1 MRDKKKSKILSIDSY
16 RSMLMAVYVNIVTA
30 DGHPS
35 AEQEGSIVNQLNL
48 NPLFA
53 NYDTEIQ
60 IDELLSS
67 YLKDHANEASKL
79 YESITKYNSSMS
91 HYEKITLIDMAL
103 KAILADGIISAQED
117 KVFRQIH
124 AAVNIEDEILLSYFP
139 YISNLIVSDF
149 KTNTR

>member
-1 MRDKKKSKILSIDSY
+1 VKDKKKSNILSIDIY
-16 RSMLMAVYVNIVTA
+16 RSILMAVYVNIVTA

-48 NPLFA
+48 NPLFT

-67 YLKDHANEASKL
+67 YLKDHTSEASKL
-79 YESITKYNSSMS
+79 YESISKYNLSMS
-91 HYEKITLIDMAL
+91 QYEKITLIDMAL
-103 KAILADGIISAQED
+103 KAILADGITSAQEE

-124 AAVNIEDEILLSYFP
+124 AAVNIEDEILLTYFP

-149 KTNTR
+149 KTST